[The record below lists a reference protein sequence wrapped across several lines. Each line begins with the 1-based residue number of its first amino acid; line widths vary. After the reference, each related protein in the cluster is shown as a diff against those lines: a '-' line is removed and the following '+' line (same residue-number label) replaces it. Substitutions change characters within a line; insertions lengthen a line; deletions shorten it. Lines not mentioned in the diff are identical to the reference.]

1 MPTPPGLD
9 SRAIS
14 ATSQRMDQYSY
25 RNTVPKSTAGG
36 SRLKS
41 IIDIN
46 RDQLIQKGR
55 DILNGRNKS
64 VTFVR
69 GKPRLKVD
77 YREVEIF
84 ARNNRNL
91 NEASMVNDKFDF
103 NFSVTFLL
111 SLMFSFFLI

>member
-1 MPTPPGLD
+1 MPTPPGLE

-14 ATSQRMDQYSY
+14 ATSQRRDQYSY
-25 RNTVPKSTAGG
+25 RNTVPKSAAGG

-55 DILNGRNKS
+55 DILNGKNKS

-69 GKPRLKVD
+69 EKPRLKVD

-84 ARNNRNL
+84 ARNNINL
-91 NEASMVNDKFDF
+91 NEASMVNEKSDF
-103 NFSVTFLL
+103 NFSVTFVDFLV
-111 SLMFSFFLI
+111 FLI